1 MAYSDQALLAQ
12 DQDFHLRIAAAAS
25 TEGMVPLGTAATVW
39 AADHQW
45 QLAAAPGFAAD
56 YASAVAAG
64 VERPGNDEAVISD
77 GELLSALQALPPDPA

>member
-12 DQDFHLRIAAAAS
+12 DYDFHLRIAAAAS
-25 TEGMVPLGTAATVW
+25 ADGMVPAGVQATTW

-56 YASAVAAG
+56 YASALAAG
-64 VERPGNDEAVISD
+64 VPRPGNDEAVISD
-77 GELLSALQALPPDPA
+77 AELLAALQALPPDPA